1 MDPKRKA
8 LLIFLFLATVVVGVA
23 AVYIGLQLQDQP
35 DVTPD
40 DTSAAPAACCEN
52 AGGPCDAGTSCGG
65 FDLQQ
70 ACNAGRGWCWCAQT
84 NNKCPED
91 PGQTLETFCGT
102 SNWDGNVT
110 YTCPSGQ
117 VISSAPTAFRD
128 CGVCGGPTSPPN
140 TNTPTPT
147 PRKAICGE
155 SCNTNADCA
164 PSTGGARVICQNR
177 RCVNENCPNNTTPG
191 TICSCGNTASCG
203 EPCGKNTLPLCGDGI
218 SECGFIGPGITQC
231 SESQRNPWNQYC
243 LPRNPANGYTRQRC
257 TTIAAW
263 HLFAPNGQ
271 AVTTQAQVR
280 EACVPYTPTPT
291 PTPTYQIADCGDP
304 CDPAQGSSACV
315 VGHTCTDVNG
325 TNQCVLNQCVT
336 NPALCEADRC
346 SLLNEVPLTKSAR
359 TICSDSN
366 TPANQIAVFTI
377 VAQNDQAVAR
387 TFTIRDTLDSRI
399 TDSMVVQASLTNG
412 GTVSGGV
419 ITWQNLQVP
428 ANGTLTLSYQVALT
442 GNLTNETLSNSVLL
456 LENGVERGQDSIQYT
471 PGLLPCT
478 ALISDEV
485 DRILIAAALILLGFS
500 MYTFKV
506 HYQIGDLLN
515 PEGAYWKS
523 KHKAKAAKFGE
534 KISKTIDGR

>member
-1 MDPKRKA
+1 
-8 LLIFLFLATVVVGVA
+8 
-23 AVYIGLQLQDQP
+23 
-35 DVTPD
+35 
-40 DTSAAPAACCEN
+40 
-52 AGGPCDAGTSCGG
+52 
-65 FDLQQ
+65 
-70 ACNAGRGWCWCAQT
+70 
-84 NNKCPED
+84 
-91 PGQTLETFCGT
+91 
-102 SNWDGNVT
+102 
-110 YTCPSGQ
+110 
-117 VISSAPTAFRD
+117 
-128 CGVCGGPTSPPN
+128 
-140 TNTPTPT
+140 
-147 PRKAICGE
+147 
-155 SCNTNADCA
+155 
-164 PSTGGARVICQNR
+164 
-177 RCVNENCPNNTTPG
+177 
-191 TICSCGNTASCG
+191 
-203 EPCGKNTLPLCGDGI
+203 
-218 SECGFIGPGITQC
+218 
-231 SESQRNPWNQYC
+231 
-243 LPRNPANGYTRQRC
+243 
-257 TTIAAW
+257 
-263 HLFAPNGQ
+263 
-271 AVTTQAQVR
+271 

-419 ITWQNLQVP
+419 ITWQNLEVP

-442 GNLTNETLSNSVLL
+442 GNLPNETLSNSVLL